1 MTVASETSKISYA
14 GDGSTDEFA
23 VTFKYT
29 AKSQIQAIL
38 SDASGDETIWVEDTQ
53 YTLTGAGASGTLT
66 VSASQYIPAIGETL
80 TIRRKPTLTQ
90 SSDYITGGGLTA
102 EGVEADFDT
111 RTIQVQWVFENVSR
125 APKLRAGSQS
135 TTPTFPEPSA
145 GKLVGWNSDGDD
157 LENKAIADISDDL
170 TSVSAPLDLTAG
182 VLSVGTAS
190 ESATGVIRRATV
202 AIAGTGTNTDRAV
215 TPAGLYPAYADV
227 ASATTTDIGAATTD
241 KVRITGTTTITGF
254 GTANAGIK
262 RKIRFA
268 AVLTLTHHATA
279 LILPSG
285 ANITTAANDC
295 CEAHSLG
302 SGNWIVVDY
311 QRADGKAIVAGE
323 VADDTSPT
331 LGGDLDG
338 DGNTIENFK
347 NGYKDET
354 GTTYEFL
361 ASDTGKVITFTNGS
375 AITTTVP
382 NDLPK
387 GWGVTCIQ
395 LGAGQV
401 TFSPEA
407 GTTINN
413 RQSHDKIA
421 GQYGMALL
429 SVYANSDNESATLAL
444 GGDTAS

>member
-38 SDASGDETIWVEDTQ
+38 SDASGDETIWVEGTQ
-53 YTLTGAGASGTLT
+53 YSLTGPASSGTLT
-66 VSASQYIPAIGETL
+66 VSASQYIPASGETL
-80 TIRRKPTLTQ
+80 TIRRKPPLTQ

-102 EGVEADFDT
+102 EIVEADFDT
-111 RTIQVQWVFENVSR
+111 RTLQIQWVFENISR

-135 TTPTFPEPSA
+135 TTPTFPEPVA
-145 GKLVGWNSDGDD
+145 DKLVGWNAAGDD
-157 LENKAIADISDDL
+157 LENKSIADLADDV
-170 TSVSAPLDLTAG
+170 TSVSSPLDLTAG

-190 ESATGVIRRATV
+190 EGAAGVIERATV
-202 AIAGTGTNTDRAV
+202 GEAGTGTDTARAV

-227 ASATTTDIGAATTD
+227 ASATTTDIGAAATD

-268 AVLTLTHHATA
+268 AALTLTHNGTS
-279 LILPSG
+279 LILPSA
-285 ANITTAANDC
+285 ANITTVANDC

-302 SGNWIVVDY
+302 SGNWIVTNY
-311 QRADGKAIVAGE
+311 QRADGKAVIAGE
-323 VADDTSPT
+323 VDDDTSPT

-338 DGNTIENFK
+338 DSNTIENFG

-354 GTTYEFL
+354 GTTYTFL

-375 AITTTVP
+375 AITATVP

-401 TFSPEA
+401 TFSPA
-407 GTTINN
+407 SGTTINN
-413 RQSHDKIA
+413 RQGHDKIS

-429 SVYANSDNESATLAL
+429 SVYANSDASSATLAL
-444 GGDTAS
+444 GGDTAA

>member
-1 MTVASETSKISYA
+1 MTVASETSKVSYA
-14 GDGSTDEFA
+14 GDGVTTEFA
-23 VTFKYT
+23 VTFRYT

-38 SDASGDETIWVEDTQ
+38 SDASGDETIWSEGTQ
-53 YTLTGAGASGTLT
+53 YSLTGPAASGTLT
-66 VSASQYIPAIGETL
+66 VSASQYIPASGETL
-80 TIRRKPTLTQ
+80 TIRRKPDLTQ
-90 SSDYITGGGLTA
+90 SSDYTTGGGLTA
-102 EGVEADFDT
+102 ETVEEDFDI
-111 RTIQVQWVFENVSR
+111 RTFQIQWVFENISR

-157 LENKAIADISDDL
+157 LENKAIADLADDV
-170 TSVSAPLDLTAG
+170 TSVSSPLDLTAG
-182 VLSVGTAS
+182 VLSIGAAS
-190 ESATGVIRRATV
+190 EGAAGVIERATV
-202 AIAGTGTNTDRAV
+202 GEAGTGTDTARAV
-215 TPAGLYPAYADV
+215 TPAGLFPAYADV
-227 ASATTTDIGAATTD
+227 ASATTTDIGAAASD
-241 KVRITGTTTITGF
+241 KVRITGTTTITGL

-268 AVLTLTHHATA
+268 GILTLTHNGTS
-279 LILPSG
+279 LILPSA

-302 SGNWIVVDY
+302 SGNWIVTNY
-311 QRADGKAIVAGE
+311 QRSDGKAVIAGE

-338 DGNTIENFK
+338 DSNTIENFA

-354 GTTYEFL
+354 GTTYEFV
-361 ASDTGKVITFTNGS
+361 ATDTGKVITFTNGS
-375 AITTTVP
+375 AITVTVP

-407 GTTINN
+407 GATINN
-413 RQSHDKIA
+413 RQSHTKIA

-429 SVYANSDNESATLAL
+429 SVYANADASSATLAL